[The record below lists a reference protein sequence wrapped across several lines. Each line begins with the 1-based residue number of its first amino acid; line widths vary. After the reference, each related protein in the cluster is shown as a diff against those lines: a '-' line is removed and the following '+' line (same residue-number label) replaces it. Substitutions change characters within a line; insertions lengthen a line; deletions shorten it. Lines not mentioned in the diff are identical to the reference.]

1 MIARDFILEA
11 SLELQE
17 KSKDIKFWKDEELF
31 IKLARAYR
39 KIQKDLPCFVSN
51 EKLDLKEGI
60 DLYNL
65 KNKSIKAISLYING
79 IKYTEQIKEY
89 IYTNTNDEKIF
100 NISDKELL
108 ISPTPLVSNFKIK
121 ATYYYQKDLENE
133 NDYITTPIEYEEALR
148 LLFLSYVFEK
158 PPRDMRERDLSIH
171 YLKRYELEKAE
182 LKKYKRNTK
191 SVNITYQRI

>member
-17 KSKDIKFWKDEELF
+17 KSKDVKFWKDEELF

-51 EKLDLKEGI
+51 EELDLKEGI

-108 ISPTPLVSNFKIK
+108 ISPTPELCSLL
-121 ATYYYQKDLENE
+121 ATL
-133 NDYITTPIEYEEALR
+133 I
-148 LLFLSYVFEK
+148 S
-158 PPRDMRERDLSIH
+158 
-171 YLKRYELEKAE
+171 
-182 LKKYKRNTK
+182 
-191 SVNITYQRI
+191 

>member
-51 EKLDLKEGI
+51 EELDLKEGI

-65 KNKSIKAISLYING
+65 KNKSKKSGGLVWHYQQQNW
-79 IKYTEQIKEY
+79 
-89 IYTNTNDEKIF
+89 
-100 NISDKELL
+100 ELV
-108 ISPTPLVSNFKIK
+108 IW
-121 ATYYYQKDLENE
+121 
-133 NDYITTPIEYEEALR
+133 
-148 LLFLSYVFEK
+148 
-158 PPRDMRERDLSIH
+158 
-171 YLKRYELEKAE
+171 
-182 LKKYKRNTK
+182 
-191 SVNITYQRI
+191 